1 MIKITDKSKCCGCE
15 ACSQICPKKCI
26 TMKPDEE
33 GFMYPIVDESICINC
48 GLCEKTCPELNLQEN
63 KNPIDVFAAINPN
76 AEIRLKSSSGGVFFY
91 LAEKIINQ
99 GGAVIGACYDK
110 NWRVK
115 HEVAYTLDDVQKM
128 RGSKYVQSRM
138 NDVYL
143 QTKKLLQ
150 NGIPVLFSGTSC
162 QIMALKLFLNKEY
175 DKLLAVELIGAG
187 VPSPLLWSK
196 YLKEEVYPKINSSQP
211 SQEISNI
218 EFREKSKGWKNFRI
232 VISSKRATTH
242 IVSDFNYENS
252 FFSCVLKRA
261 VQRYSCY
268 SCPAKAGRSNS
279 DITLGDFWNY
289 QSDDII
295 VDDDRGVSV
304 VLANTEK
311 GIHFLEGLT
320 LTRREFGEVM
330 MKNPASVKSGTCSVY
345 RKNFYKRI
353 NHKSVR
359 EEMAFLKRHVLIRR
373 IVNKLLRLIRVNYLL
388 KY

>member
-1 MIKITDKSKCCGCE
+1 M
-15 ACSQICPKKCI
+15 
-26 TMKPDEE
+26 
-33 GFMYPIVDESICINC
+33 
-48 GLCEKTCPELNLQEN
+48 
-63 KNPIDVFAAINPN
+63 
-76 AEIRLKSSSGGVFFY
+76 
-91 LAEKIINQ
+91 
-99 GGAVIGACYDK
+99 
-110 NWRVK
+110 
-115 HEVAYTLDDVQKM
+115 
-128 RGSKYVQSRM
+128 
-138 NDVYL
+138 
-143 QTKKLLQ
+143 
-150 NGIPVLFSGTSC
+150 
-162 QIMALKLFLNKEY
+162 
-175 DKLLAVELIGAG
+175 
-187 VPSPLLWSK
+187 PSPLLWSK

-311 GIHFLEGLT
+311 GIHF
-320 LTRREFGEVM
+320 
-330 MKNPASVKSGTCSVY
+330 
-345 RKNFYKRI
+345 
-353 NHKSVR
+353 
-359 EEMAFLKRHVLIRR
+359 
-373 IVNKLLRLIRVNYLL
+373 
-388 KY
+388 

>member
-175 DKLLAVELIGAG
+175 DKLLAVELICAG

-218 EFREKSKGWKNFRI
+218 EFREKSKG
-232 VISSKRATTH
+232 
-242 IVSDFNYENS
+242 
-252 FFSCVLKRA
+252 
-261 VQRYSCY
+261 
-268 SCPAKAGRSNS
+268 
-279 DITLGDFWNY
+279 
-289 QSDDII
+289 
-295 VDDDRGVSV
+295 
-304 VLANTEK
+304 
-311 GIHFLEGLT
+311 
-320 LTRREFGEVM
+320 
-330 MKNPASVKSGTCSVY
+330 
-345 RKNFYKRI
+345 
-353 NHKSVR
+353 
-359 EEMAFLKRHVLIRR
+359 
-373 IVNKLLRLIRVNYLL
+373 
-388 KY
+388 

>member
-162 QIMALKLFLNKEY
+162 QIMALKLFLNK
-175 DKLLAVELIGAG
+175 
-187 VPSPLLWSK
+187 
-196 YLKEEVYPKINSSQP
+196 
-211 SQEISNI
+211 
-218 EFREKSKGWKNFRI
+218 
-232 VISSKRATTH
+232 
-242 IVSDFNYENS
+242 
-252 FFSCVLKRA
+252 
-261 VQRYSCY
+261 
-268 SCPAKAGRSNS
+268 
-279 DITLGDFWNY
+279 
-289 QSDDII
+289 
-295 VDDDRGVSV
+295 
-304 VLANTEK
+304 
-311 GIHFLEGLT
+311 GI
-320 LTRREFGEVM
+320 R
-330 MKNPASVKSGTCSVY
+330 
-345 RKNFYKRI
+345 
-353 NHKSVR
+353 
-359 EEMAFLKRHVLIRR
+359 
-373 IVNKLLRLIRVNYLL
+373 
-388 KY
+388 